1 MNRQGFSLLT
11 VLWTVTL
18 LSVVSGAVLA
28 GARIGSAATR
38 NRLYLTR
45 SGWAREACLEI
56 LKGDYAERQ
65 ELPAPDDSISL
76 GRDTWCR
83 VTVEDPGALLHLN
96 RASPSQLRALMGVD
110 SVVAAVLDWRDDDH
124 DARNHGAEDDWYRAR
139 GRRQARDSGFAD
151 PSELAYVKGVLG
163 EDYRRLIPLVTVR
176 GTGAI
181 NLNSAPRSV
190 LQTIPQ
196 LSGEAINR
204 LLFRRESAQPI
215 TTAEHLAAILSP
227 NARQRLLKDY
237 AGFLSR
243 VSFKPQVLVAHV
255 EGWVSRSPVRAR
267 MVVTLVPIGQRLAVV
282 RREVS

>member
-1 MNRQGFSLLT
+1 MNRRGFSLLT

-18 LSVVSGAVLA
+18 LSLVSGAVLA
-28 GARIGSAATR
+28 GARTGGAATR

-56 LKGDYAERQ
+56 LKGDYAEQ
-65 ELPAPDDSISL
+65 QKLPAPNDSISL

-83 VTVEDPGALLHLN
+83 VTMEDPGARLHLN
-96 RASPSQLRALMGVD
+96 HASPSQLRALMGVD

-151 PSELAYVKGVLG
+151 PRELAYVKGVSP
-163 EDYRRLIPLVTVR
+163 EDYRRLHPLLTTR

-181 NLNSAPRSV
+181 NLNAAPRSV
-190 LQTIPQ
+190 LRTIPA
-196 LSGEAINR
+196 LSSEAINM
-204 LLFRRESAQPI
+204 LLFRRERAQPV
-215 TTAEHLAAILSP
+215 TSPEHLAAILSP
-227 NARQRLLKDY
+227 NARERLLQDY

-243 VSFKPQVLVAHV
+243 VSFKPRVLVAHV

-267 MVVTLVPIGQRLAVV
+267 MVVELVPMGRRLAVV
-282 RREVS
+282 RREVW